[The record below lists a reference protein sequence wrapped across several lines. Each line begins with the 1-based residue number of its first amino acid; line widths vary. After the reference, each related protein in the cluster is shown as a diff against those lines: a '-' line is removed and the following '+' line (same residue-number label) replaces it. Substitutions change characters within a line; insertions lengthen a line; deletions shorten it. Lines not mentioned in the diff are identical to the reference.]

1 MKTSKYF
8 ILILLIIDFISYSDN
23 NIYAQ
28 DNDST
33 QKYSTPKIVVLNLDS
48 LEYQR
53 IFEGEKEGVLFHS
66 GYVIL
71 GVNESIG
78 AHNTKDYEEMIIVLE
93 GEGEMIISGGS
104 VLNLKYGIIGYC
116 PPNTE
121 HNIKNIGS
129 SYMKYIYVA
138 AKSNLK

>member
-78 AHNTKDYEEMIIVLE
+78 AYNTKDYEEM
-93 GEGEMIISGGS
+93 
-104 VLNLKYGIIGYC
+104 LNLKYGIIGYC